1 MTIGRT
7 VMDAV
12 PGAAATVS
20 GNGAIRAPRSV
31 CRAGQPADIPVGPGV
46 PQPVSGGRVPGGAGP
61 RLRGCLSGRL
71 LGCSLAGSDEGKS
84 RHPACEL
91 VAGFPLG
98 PSAGSRRWSSRMAG
112 GLTFAAGE
120 ASARAWG

>member
-12 PGAAATVS
+12 PGAVAMVS
-20 GNGAIRAPRSV
+20 AVGAITAPRSV
-31 CRAGQPADIPVGPGV
+31 CRARQPAEIPVGPGA
-46 PQPVSGGRVPGGAGP
+46 PQPVSGGRVPDEAGP
-61 RLRGCLSGRL
+61 RLRDCLSGRL
-71 LGCSLAGSDEGKS
+71 PGCSLAGSDEGKS

-91 VAGFPLG
+91 VAGFPVG